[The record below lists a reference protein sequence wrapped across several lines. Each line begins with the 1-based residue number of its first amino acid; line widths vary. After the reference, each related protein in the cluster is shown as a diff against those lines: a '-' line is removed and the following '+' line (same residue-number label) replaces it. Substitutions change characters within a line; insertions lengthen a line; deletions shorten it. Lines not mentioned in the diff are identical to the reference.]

1 MITKP
6 ITAILAAALL
16 VSASGTVSSI
26 YFMSSEEV
34 DLTDGSAF
42 ILQGIDANQSTT
54 TAPEGTSIFFDVDNT
69 ALHTLGDLLELS
81 TAQVGNA
88 TTTTTTNATS
98 ISERNL
104 LVALED
110 GGLVNGTMSLECE
123 GEIIAQ
129 GRINGTIGTF
139 GASPGTYNGCTI
151 SISDDEITDTGE
163 IDELIVV
170 SDSEE
175 DYQNS
180 LVTSETA
187 NEEGTFESSVTVP
200 NVEGGEYAILAV
212 ADDARTA
219 VSALSVTVAETVTEP
234 AANAT
239 EDIVNETITQVPGE
253 EELAEEESTELLTVG
268 IIPNGTEGVAPA
280 TFEFE
285 ANITGGTEPYTYLWD
300 FGDGSEESD
309 EQTVLHTFEEA
320 GIYNVVLTIT
330 DENGEEASDNLEI
343 TVNEP
348 SPTIAEPLTVGI
360 ISNSTEGV
368 APATFE
374 FQANLTGGTEPYTYL
389 WDFGDGS
396 EESDE
401 QTVLHTF
408 EEAGIYNVTLT
419 ATDTDDQ
426 DASASIEIS
435 VEEAPPALPPTIA
448 EPLTVGIISNSTE
461 GVAPATFEFEANIT
475 GGTEPYAISWNF
487 GDGSEESDEQTVL
500 HTFEEAGIYNVVLTI
515 TDENGE
521 EASDNLEITVNEP
534 SPTIAEPLTAEIISN
549 STEGVAPATF
559 EFQANLTGGT
569 EPYTYLWDFGDGSE
583 ESDEQTVLHTFEE
596 AGIYNVTL
604 TATDTDDQDASA
616 SIEISVE
623 EAPPALPPTIAEPLT
638 VGIISNSTE
647 GVAPAT
653 FEFEANITGGTEP
666 YAISWNFGDGSEES
680 DEQTVLHTFEE
691 AGIYNVVLTITD
703 ENGEEASDNLEITV
717 NEPSPTIAEPLT
729 VGIISNSTEGV
740 APATFEEAGIYNV
753 TLTATDTDDQD
764 ASASIE
770 ISVEEAPAEVVEEEG
785 EATTTTVQNQ
795 TQNNQTGT
803 AGEEEPTVQ
812 LDETS
817 AEPGS
822 PIAISGEGFQPDI
835 PIQIFI
841 NNVQITNVLTN
852 VEGSFNTVVIVPTT
866 VAAGSAQVVVR
877 TEQTTI
883 VQNVNIIQL
892 DGGTEVPSTLRLTAV
907 SATDNGE
914 ALPNAPVS
922 IFDASSGEVV
932 ERGRTPMDIELPEGT
947 YSIFYSDFGRFEF
960 ESAEPG
966 RWIDTPDGGSGLITI
981 REGRNTTV
989 TALYSEQP
997 APPPPPRVTDNSLT
1011 LRTQD
1016 TQGNPIQGMFV
1027 TIYNAEAAEKIEQ
1040 GFTELRVDDL
1050 PPGTYPVFFSNFED
1064 LEFLS
1069 ASPGTWIQTPFG
1081 GVGLVTI
1088 PDDGEDHN
1096 IVVTAEYN
1104 RTTVVEE
1111 EQFNIQAPLDL
1122 EGNIF
1127 TITSNQ
1133 TRPEGPFVMSGTFA
1147 LRVSDEEPVSATLSA
1162 FFMSAREDSNEN
1174 VDLESQRSRD
1184 HDTFQIVDL
1193 KPSVARPIGLNSYVV
1208 SGTADLLLNGDMYSN
1223 DERIVVIVRGG
1234 EELTPTNVEID
1245 FRGDQRYSA
1254 ANRLD
1259 TLYGV
1264 VSSGFQ

>member
-16 VSASGTVSSI
+16 VSASGTVSSFYFVSSQGQTTTTTEPAELTLSESEASPGSIVEVEGSDFGANSQVSI

-88 TTTTTTNATS
+88 TTTTTTNATTTTTNATTTATNATS

-139 GASPGTYNGCTI
+139 GANPGTYNECTI
-151 SISDDEITDTGE
+151 SISDGDITDTGE

-175 DYQNS
+175 DYVNS

-187 NEEGTFESSVTVP
+187 NEEGTFVSSVTVP

-253 EELAEEESTELLTVG
+253 EELAEEVSTELLT
-268 IIPNGTEGVAPA
+268 
-280 TFEFE
+280 
-285 ANITGGTEPYTYLWD
+285 
-300 FGDGSEESD
+300 
-309 EQTVLHTFEEA
+309 
-320 GIYNVVLTIT
+320 
-330 DENGEEASDNLEI
+330 
-343 TVNEP
+343 
-348 SPTIAEPLTVGI
+348 AEI
-360 ISNSTEGV
+360 ISNGTQGV

-374 FQANLTGGTEPYTYL
+374 FQANLTGGTEPYTYV
-389 WDFGDGS
+389 WDFDDDS
-396 EESDE
+396 EESNE
-401 QTVLHTF
+401 QTVSHTF
-408 EEAGIYNVTLT
+408 EEAGTYNITLGV
-419 ATDTDDQ
+419 TDTDNQ
-426 DASASIEIS
+426 TASDSIEIT
-435 VEEAPPALPPTIA
+435 VEEAAPPPPT
-448 EPLTVGIISNSTE
+448 
-461 GVAPATFEFEANIT
+461 
-475 GGTEPYAISWNF
+475 
-487 GDGSEESDEQTVL
+487 
-500 HTFEEAGIYNVVLTI
+500 TI
-515 TDENGE
+515 T
-521 EASDNLEITVNEP
+521 
-534 SPTIAEPLTAEIISN
+534 EPLTAEIISN
-549 STEGVAPATF
+549 GTQGVAPATF

-569 EPYTYLWDFGDGSE
+569 EPYTYVWDFDDDSE
-583 ESDEQTVLHTFEE
+583 ESDEQNVVHTFEE
-596 AGIYNVTL
+596 AGTYNITL
-604 TATDTDDQDASA
+604 TVTDSEDQTASD
-616 SIEISVE
+616 SIEI
-623 EAPPALPPTIAEPLT
+623 T
-638 VGIISNSTE
+638 VDE
-647 GVAPAT
+647 GA
-653 FEFEANITGGTEP
+653 
-666 YAISWNFGDGSEES
+666 
-680 DEQTVLHTFEE
+680 
-691 AGIYNVVLTITD
+691 
-703 ENGEEASDNLEITV
+703 
-717 NEPSPTIAEPLT
+717 
-729 VGIISNSTEGV
+729 
-740 APATFEEAGIYNV
+740 
-753 TLTATDTDDQD
+753 
-764 ASASIE
+764 
-770 ISVEEAPAEVVEEEG
+770 
-785 EATTTTVQNQ
+785 TTTVQNQ
-795 TQNNQTGT
+795 TQNNQTET
-803 AGEEEPTVQ
+803 GEEEPTVQ

-822 PIAISGEGFQPDI
+822 PLAISGEGFQPNI

-841 NNVQITNVLTN
+841 NNIQITNVITN

-866 VAAGSAQVVVR
+866 VTTGSAQVVVR
-877 TEQTTI
+877 TEQTNI
-883 VQNVNIIQL
+883 IQNVNIIQL
-892 DGGTEVPSTLRLTAV
+892 DATTEGPSTLRLTAV

-914 ALPNAPVS
+914 ALRDAPVT
-922 IFDASSGEVV
+922 IIDTSSGEVI
-932 ERGRTPMDIELPEGT
+932 ETGRTPIDIELPEGT
-947 YSIFYSDFGRFEF
+947 YSIFYSDFERFEF

-966 RWIDTPDGGSGLITI
+966 RWVDTLDGGSGLITI

-997 APPPPPRVTDNSLT
+997 APPPPPPRVTDNSLT
-1011 LRTQD
+1011 LRAQD
-1016 TQGNPIQGMFV
+1016 TQGNLIQDMFV
-1027 TIYNAEAAEKIEQ
+1027 TIYNAEARERIEQ
-1040 GFTELRVDDL
+1040 GFTEFRVDDL
-1050 PPGTYPVFFSNFED
+1050 PPGTYPIFFSNFED
-1064 LEFLS
+1064 LVFLS
-1069 ASPGTWIQTPFG
+1069 ASPDTWIQTPFG

-1088 PDDGEDHN
+1088 PDDSEDHN

-1104 RTTVVEE
+1104 RTTIVQ

-1122 EGNIF
+1122 EGDIF
-1127 TITSNQ
+1127 SITSNQ
-1133 TRPEGPFVMSGTFA
+1133 TRPEGPFVMSGSFA

-1162 FFMSAREDSNEN
+1162 YFMSAREDSNEN

-1193 KPSVARPIGLNSYVV
+1193 KPRVARPIGLNSYVV

-1245 FRGDQRYSA
+1245 FRGDQRYSGSQQA
-1254 ANRLD
+1254 
-1259 TLYGV
+1259 
-1264 VSSGFQ
+1264 

>member
-16 VSASGTVSSI
+16 VSASGTVSSFYFVSSQGQTTTTTEPAELTLSESEALPGSIVEVEGSDFGANSQVSI

-88 TTTTTTNATS
+88 TTTTTTNATTTTTATNATS

-139 GASPGTYNGCTI
+139 GTNPGTYNECTI
-151 SISDDEITDTGE
+151 SISDGDITDTGE

-175 DYQNS
+175 DYVNS

-187 NEEGTFESSVTVP
+187 NEEGTFVSSVTVP

-253 EELAEEESTELLTVG
+253 EELAEEVSTELLTAE
-268 IIPNGTEGVAPA
+268 IISNGTQGVVPA
-280 TFEFE
+280 TFEFQ
-285 ANITGGTEPYTYLWD
+285 ANLTGGTEPYTYVWD
-300 FGDGSEESD
+300 FGDDSEESN
-309 EQTVLHTFEEA
+309 EQTVSHTFEEA
-320 GIYNVVLTIT
+320 GTYNIT
-330 DENGEEASDNLEI
+330 LGVTDTDNQTASDSIEI
-343 TVNEP
+343 TVDEAAP
-348 SPTIAEPLTVGI
+348 PPPTTITEPLTAEI
-360 ISNSTEGV
+360 ISNGTQGV

-374 FQANLTGGTEPYTYL
+374 FQANLTGGTEPYTVN
-389 WDFGDGS
+389 WDFDDDS

-401 QTVLHTF
+401 QNVVHTF
-408 EEAGIYNVTLT
+408 EEAGTYNITLT
-419 ATDTDDQ
+419 VTDSEDQ
-426 DASASIEIS
+426 TASDSIEIT
-435 VEEAPPALPPTIA
+435 VDEAA
-448 EPLTVGIISNSTE
+448 
-461 GVAPATFEFEANIT
+461 
-475 GGTEPYAISWNF
+475 
-487 GDGSEESDEQTVL
+487 
-500 HTFEEAGIYNVVLTI
+500 
-515 TDENGE
+515 
-521 EASDNLEITVNEP
+521 
-534 SPTIAEPLTAEIISN
+534 
-549 STEGVAPATF
+549 
-559 EFQANLTGGT
+559 
-569 EPYTYLWDFGDGSE
+569 
-583 ESDEQTVLHTFEE
+583 
-596 AGIYNVTL
+596 
-604 TATDTDDQDASA
+604 
-616 SIEISVE
+616 
-623 EAPPALPPTIAEPLT
+623 
-638 VGIISNSTE
+638 
-647 GVAPAT
+647 
-653 FEFEANITGGTEP
+653 
-666 YAISWNFGDGSEES
+666 
-680 DEQTVLHTFEE
+680 
-691 AGIYNVVLTITD
+691 
-703 ENGEEASDNLEITV
+703 
-717 NEPSPTIAEPLT
+717 
-729 VGIISNSTEGV
+729 
-740 APATFEEAGIYNV
+740 
-753 TLTATDTDDQD
+753 
-764 ASASIE
+764 
-770 ISVEEAPAEVVEEEG
+770 
-785 EATTTTVQNQ
+785 TTTVQNQ
-795 TQNNQTGT
+795 TQNNQTET
-803 AGEEEPTVQ
+803 GEEEPTVQ

-822 PIAISGEGFQPDI
+822 PLAISGEGFQPNI

-841 NNVQITNVLTN
+841 NNIQITNVITN

-866 VAAGSAQVVVR
+866 VTTGSAQVVVR
-877 TEQTTI
+877 TEQTNI
-883 VQNVNIIQL
+883 IQNVNIIQL
-892 DGGTEVPSTLRLTAV
+892 DATTEGPSTLRLTAV

-914 ALPNAPVS
+914 ALRDAPVT
-922 IFDASSGEVV
+922 IIDTSSGEVI
-932 ERGRTPMDIELPEGT
+932 ETGRTPIDIELPEGT
-947 YSIFYSDFGRFEF
+947 YSIFYSDFERFEF

-966 RWIDTPDGGSGLITI
+966 RWVDTLDGGSGLITI

-997 APPPPPRVTDNSLT
+997 APPPPPPRVTDNSLT
-1011 LRTQD
+1011 LRAQD
-1016 TQGNPIQGMFV
+1016 TQGNLIQDMFV
-1027 TIYNAEAAEKIEQ
+1027 TIYNAEARERIEQ
-1040 GFTELRVDDL
+1040 GFTEFRVDDL
-1050 PPGTYPVFFSNFED
+1050 PPGTYPIFFSNFED
-1064 LEFLS
+1064 LVFLS

-1088 PDDGEDHN
+1088 PDDSEDHN

-1104 RTTVVEE
+1104 RTTIVQ

-1122 EGNIF
+1122 EGDIF
-1127 TITSNQ
+1127 SITSNQ
-1133 TRPEGPFVMSGTFA
+1133 TRPEGPFVMSGSFA

-1162 FFMSAREDSNEN
+1162 YFMSAREDSNEN

-1193 KPSVARPIGLNSYVV
+1193 KPRVARPIGLNSYVV

>member
-1 MITKP
+1 VITKP

-16 VSASGTVSSI
+16 VSASGTVSSFYFVSSQGQTTTTTTTEPAELTLSESEALPGSIVEVEGSDFGANSQVSI

-88 TTTTTTNATS
+88 TTTTTTNATTTTTATNATS

-123 GEIIAQ
+123 GQIIAQ

-139 GASPGTYNGCTI
+139 GTNPGTYNECTI
-151 SISDDEITDTGE
+151 SISDGDITDTGE

-175 DYQNS
+175 DYVNS

-187 NEEGTFESSVTVP
+187 NEEGTFVSSVTVP

-239 EDIVNETITQVPGE
+239 EGIVNETITQVPGE
-253 EELAEEESTELLTVG
+253 EELAEEVSTELLT
-268 IIPNGTEGVAPA
+268 
-280 TFEFE
+280 
-285 ANITGGTEPYTYLWD
+285 
-300 FGDGSEESD
+300 
-309 EQTVLHTFEEA
+309 
-320 GIYNVVLTIT
+320 
-330 DENGEEASDNLEI
+330 
-343 TVNEP
+343 
-348 SPTIAEPLTVGI
+348 AEI
-360 ISNSTEGV
+360 ISNGTQGV
-368 APATFE
+368 VPATFE
-374 FQANLTGGTEPYTYL
+374 FQANLTGGTEPYTY
-389 WDFGDGS
+389 
-396 EESDE
+396 
-401 QTVLHTF
+401 V
-408 EEAGIYNVTLT
+408 
-419 ATDTDDQ
+419 
-426 DASASIEIS
+426 
-435 VEEAPPALPPTIA
+435 
-448 EPLTVGIISNSTE
+448 
-461 GVAPATFEFEANIT
+461 
-475 GGTEPYAISWNF
+475 WNF
-487 GDGSEESDEQTVL
+487 GDGSEESNEQTVS
-500 HTFEEAGIYNVVLTI
+500 HTFEEAGTYNITLTV
-515 TDENGE
+515 TDSEDQT
-521 EASDNLEITVNEP
+521 ASDSIEITV
-534 SPTIAEPLTAEIISN
+534 
-549 STEGVAPATF
+549 
-559 EFQANLTGGT
+559 
-569 EPYTYLWDFGDGSE
+569 
-583 ESDEQTVLHTFEE
+583 DE
-596 AGIYNVTL
+596 A
-604 TATDTDDQDASA
+604 A
-616 SIEISVE
+616 
-623 EAPPALPPTIAEPLT
+623 
-638 VGIISNSTE
+638 
-647 GVAPAT
+647 
-653 FEFEANITGGTEP
+653 
-666 YAISWNFGDGSEES
+666 
-680 DEQTVLHTFEE
+680 
-691 AGIYNVVLTITD
+691 
-703 ENGEEASDNLEITV
+703 
-717 NEPSPTIAEPLT
+717 
-729 VGIISNSTEGV
+729 
-740 APATFEEAGIYNV
+740 
-753 TLTATDTDDQD
+753 
-764 ASASIE
+764 
-770 ISVEEAPAEVVEEEG
+770 
-785 EATTTTVQNQ
+785 TTTVQNQ
-795 TQNNQTGT
+795 TQNNQTET
-803 AGEEEPTVQ
+803 GEEEPTVQ

-822 PIAISGEGFQPDI
+822 PLAISGEGFQPNI

-841 NNVQITNVLTN
+841 NNIQITNVITN

-866 VAAGSAQVVVR
+866 VTSGSAQVVVR
-877 TEQTTI
+877 TEQT
-883 VQNVNIIQL
+883 NIIQNV
-892 DGGTEVPSTLRLTAV
+892 DIIQSDATTEGPSTLRLTAV

-914 ALPNAPVS
+914 ALRDAPVT
-922 IFDASSGEVV
+922 IIDTSSGEVI
-932 ERGRTPMDIELPEGT
+932 ETGRTPIDIELPEGT
-947 YSIFYSDFGRFEF
+947 YSIFYSDFERFEF

-966 RWIDTPDGGSGLITI
+966 RWVDTLDGGSGLITI

-997 APPPPPRVTDNSLT
+997 APPPPPPRVTDNSLT
-1011 LRTQD
+1011 LRAQD
-1016 TQGNPIQGMFV
+1016 TQGNLIQDMFV
-1027 TIYNAEAAEKIEQ
+1027 TIYNAEARERIEQ
-1040 GFTELRVDDL
+1040 GFTEFRVDDL
-1050 PPGTYPVFFSNFED
+1050 PPGTYPIFFSNFED
-1064 LEFLS
+1064 LVFLS

-1088 PDDGEDHN
+1088 PDDSEDHN

-1104 RTTVVEE
+1104 RTTIVQ

-1122 EGNIF
+1122 EGDIF
-1127 TITSNQ
+1127 SITSNQ
-1133 TRPEGPFVMSGTFA
+1133 TRPEGPFVMSGSFA

-1162 FFMSAREDSNEN
+1162 YFMSAREDSNEN

-1193 KPSVARPIGLNSYVV
+1193 KPRVARPIGLNSYVV

>member
-1 MITKP
+1 MMAKP
-6 ITAILAAALL
+6 ITAVLAVALL
-16 VSASGTVSSI
+16 LSASGTVGSFYFVSSQGQTTIEPAELTLSESEASPGSVIEVEGINFGANSQVSI
-26 YFMSSEEV
+26 YFTSFEEA
-34 DLTDGSAF
+34 DLTGGSAF
-42 ILQGIDANQSTT
+42 VLQGIDANQSRTT
-54 TAPEGTSIFFDVDNT
+54 TEPEGTSTFFDTDGG
-69 ALHTLGDLLELS
+69 ALHTLGDLLD
-81 TAQVGNA
+81 T
-88 TTTTTTNATS
+88 TS
-98 ISERNL
+98 ISEHNL
-104 LVALED
+104 LVVLEERAP
-110 GGLVNGTMSLECE
+110 VNGTMSLECE
-123 GEIIAQ
+123 DENIAQ
-129 GRINGTIGTF
+129 GSINGTFGTF
-139 GASPGTYNGCTI
+139 GVSPGTYNECSI
-151 SISDDEITDTGE
+151 SISDGDITDTGE
-163 IDELIVV
+163 IEELVVV

-175 DYQNS
+175 DYENS
-180 LVTSETA
+180 LLISETA
-187 NEEGTFESSVTVP
+187 NEEGTFGSSITVP

-212 ADDARTA
+212 ADDRRTA
-219 VSALSVTVAETVTEP
+219 VSALSVTAAESVTEP
-234 AANAT
+234 AVDTFADNAT
-239 EDIVNETITQVPGE
+239 EGIIMNETITPAPGE
-253 EELAEEESTELLTVG
+253 EEELVEEETTEILTAG
-268 IIPNGTEGVAPA
+268 IISNGTEGIAPA
-280 TFEFE
+280 TFEFQ

-300 FGDGSEESD
+300 FGDDSEESD
-309 EQTVLHTFEEA
+309 EQTILHTFEEA
-320 GIYNVVLTIT
+320 G
-330 DENGEEASDNLEI
+330 
-343 TVNEP
+343 
-348 SPTIAEPLTVGI
+348 
-360 ISNSTEGV
+360 
-368 APATFE
+368 
-374 FQANLTGGTEPYTYL
+374 TY
-389 WDFGDGS
+389 
-396 EESDE
+396 E
-401 QTVLHTF
+401 
-408 EEAGIYNVTLT
+408 VTLV

-435 VEEAPPALPPTIA
+435 IEER
-448 EPLTVGIISNSTE
+448 
-461 GVAPATFEFEANIT
+461 
-475 GGTEPYAISWNF
+475 
-487 GDGSEESDEQTVL
+487 
-500 HTFEEAGIYNVVLTI
+500 
-515 TDENGE
+515 
-521 EASDNLEITVNEP
+521 
-534 SPTIAEPLTAEIISN
+534 
-549 STEGVAPATF
+549 
-559 EFQANLTGGT
+559 
-569 EPYTYLWDFGDGSE
+569 
-583 ESDEQTVLHTFEE
+583 
-596 AGIYNVTL
+596 
-604 TATDTDDQDASA
+604 
-616 SIEISVE
+616 
-623 EAPPALPPTIAEPLT
+623 
-638 VGIISNSTE
+638 
-647 GVAPAT
+647 
-653 FEFEANITGGTEP
+653 
-666 YAISWNFGDGSEES
+666 
-680 DEQTVLHTFEE
+680 
-691 AGIYNVVLTITD
+691 
-703 ENGEEASDNLEITV
+703 
-717 NEPSPTIAEPLT
+717 
-729 VGIISNSTEGV
+729 
-740 APATFEEAGIYNV
+740 
-753 TLTATDTDDQD
+753 
-764 ASASIE
+764 
-770 ISVEEAPAEVVEEEG
+770 PAEVVEEGEAITTVQNQTQNNQTDTAGEEPTVQLDETSAEPAVDTFADNATEG
-785 EATTTTVQNQ
+785 IIMNETITPAPEEEEEDVATTTTVQNQ
-795 TQNNQTGT
+795 TQNNQTDT
-803 AGEEEPTVQ
+803 AGEEPTVQ

-822 PIAISGEGFQPDI
+822 PLAISGEGFQPDT

-877 TEQTTI
+877 TQQTTI

-914 ALPNAPVS
+914 ALRNAPVTV
-922 IFDASSGEVV
+922 FDASSGEVV

-947 YSIFYSDFGRFEF
+947 YSIFYSDFGRFQF

-997 APPPPPRVTDNSLT
+997 APPPPPRVTDNSIT

-1050 PPGTYPVFFSNFED
+1050 PPGTYPVFFANFED

-1096 IVVTAEYN
+1096 IIVTAEYN

-1193 KPSVARPIGLNSYVV
+1193 KPRVARPIGLNSYVV

-1234 EELTPTNVEID
+1234 EELTPTNIEID
-1245 FRGDQRYSA
+1245 FRGDERYSA

>member
-16 VSASGTVSSI
+16 VSTSGTVSSFYFVSSQGQTTTTTEPAELTLSESEASPGSIVEVEGSDFGANSQVSI

-42 ILQGIDANQSTT
+42 ILQGIDANQTTT

-88 TTTTTTNATS
+88 TTTTTTNATTTATNATS

-139 GASPGTYNGCTI
+139 GANPGTYNECTI
-151 SISDDEITDTGE
+151 SISDGDITDTGE
-163 IDELIVV
+163 IDELMVV

-175 DYQNS
+175 DYVNS

-187 NEEGTFESSVTVP
+187 NEEGTFVSSVTVP

-253 EELAEEESTELLTVG
+253 EELAEEISTELLT
-268 IIPNGTEGVAPA
+268 
-280 TFEFE
+280 
-285 ANITGGTEPYTYLWD
+285 
-300 FGDGSEESD
+300 
-309 EQTVLHTFEEA
+309 
-320 GIYNVVLTIT
+320 
-330 DENGEEASDNLEI
+330 
-343 TVNEP
+343 
-348 SPTIAEPLTVGI
+348 AEI
-360 ISNSTEGV
+360 ISNGTQGV

-374 FQANLTGGTEPYTYL
+374 FQANLTGGTEPYTYV
-389 WDFGDGS
+389 WDFDDDS

-401 QTVLHTF
+401 QTVSHTF
-408 EEAGIYNVTLT
+408 EEAGTYNITLSV
-419 ATDTDDQ
+419 TDTDNQ
-426 DASASIEIS
+426 TASDSIEIT
-435 VEEAPPALPPTIA
+435 VEEAAPSPPT
-448 EPLTVGIISNSTE
+448 
-461 GVAPATFEFEANIT
+461 
-475 GGTEPYAISWNF
+475 
-487 GDGSEESDEQTVL
+487 
-500 HTFEEAGIYNVVLTI
+500 TI
-515 TDENGE
+515 T
-521 EASDNLEITVNEP
+521 
-534 SPTIAEPLTAEIISN
+534 EPLTAEIISN
-549 STEGVAPATF
+549 GTQGVAPATF

-569 EPYTYLWDFGDGSE
+569 EPYTISWDFDDDSE
-583 ESDEQTVLHTFEE
+583 ESDEQTVSHTFEE
-596 AGIYNVTL
+596 AGTYNITL
-604 TATDTDDQDASA
+604 TVTDSEDQTASD
-616 SIEISVE
+616 SIEITVE
-623 EAPPALPPTIAEPLT
+623 EAA
-638 VGIISNSTE
+638 
-647 GVAPAT
+647 
-653 FEFEANITGGTEP
+653 
-666 YAISWNFGDGSEES
+666 
-680 DEQTVLHTFEE
+680 
-691 AGIYNVVLTITD
+691 
-703 ENGEEASDNLEITV
+703 
-717 NEPSPTIAEPLT
+717 
-729 VGIISNSTEGV
+729 
-740 APATFEEAGIYNV
+740 
-753 TLTATDTDDQD
+753 
-764 ASASIE
+764 
-770 ISVEEAPAEVVEEEG
+770 
-785 EATTTTVQNQ
+785 TTTVQNQ
-795 TQNNQTGT
+795 TQNNQTET
-803 AGEEEPTVQ
+803 GEEEPTVQ

-822 PIAISGEGFQPDI
+822 PLAISGEGFQPNI

-841 NNVQITNVLTN
+841 NNIQITNVITN

-866 VAAGSAQVVVR
+866 VTTGSAQVVVR
-877 TEQTTI
+877 TEQTNI
-883 VQNVNIIQL
+883 IQNVNIIQL
-892 DGGTEVPSTLRLTAV
+892 DATTEGPSTLRLTAV

-914 ALPNAPVS
+914 ALRDAPVT
-922 IFDASSGEVV
+922 IIDTSSGEVI
-932 ERGRTPMDIELPEGT
+932 ETGRTPIDIELPEGT
-947 YSIFYSDFGRFEF
+947 YSIFYSDFERFEF

-966 RWIDTPDGGSGLITI
+966 RWVDTLDGGSGLITI

-997 APPPPPRVTDNSLT
+997 APPPPPPRVTDNSLT
-1011 LRTQD
+1011 LRAQD
-1016 TQGNPIQGMFV
+1016 TQGNLIQDMFV
-1027 TIYNAEAAEKIEQ
+1027 TIYNAEARERIEQ
-1040 GFTELRVDDL
+1040 GFTEFRVDDL
-1050 PPGTYPVFFSNFED
+1050 PPGTYPIFFSNFED
-1064 LEFLS
+1064 LVFLS

-1088 PDDGEDHN
+1088 PDDSEDHN

-1104 RTTVVEE
+1104 RTTIVQER
-1111 EQFNIQAPLDL
+1111 FNIQAPLDL
-1122 EGNIF
+1122 EGDIF
-1127 TITSNQ
+1127 SITSNQ
-1133 TRPEGPFVMSGTFA
+1133 TRPEGPFVMSGSFA

-1162 FFMSAREDSNEN
+1162 YFMSAREDSNEN

-1193 KPSVARPIGLNSYVV
+1193 KPRVARPIGLNSYVV

>member
-1 MITKP
+1 MMAKP
-6 ITAILAAALL
+6 ITAILAVALL
-16 VSASGTVSSI
+16 LGASGTVGSFYFVSSQGQTTTEPAELTLSEGEASPGSVIEVEGINFVANSQVSI
-26 YFMSSEEV
+26 YFMSSEEA

-42 ILQGIDANQSTT
+42 VLQGINANQSTT
-54 TAPEGTSIFFDVDNT
+54 TPTTEPEGTSSFFDADDAD
-69 ALHTLGDLLELS
+69 ALHTLGDLLD
-81 TAQVGNA
+81 T
-88 TTTTTTNATS
+88 TS
-98 ISERNL
+98 ISEHNL
-104 LVALED
+104 LVVLEERAP
-110 GGLVNGTMSLECE
+110 VNGTMSLECE
-123 GEIIAQ
+123 DENIAQ
-129 GRINGTIGTF
+129 GLINGTIGTF
-139 GASPGTYNGCTI
+139 GANPGTYNECSI
-151 SISDDEITDTGE
+151 SISEDDDITDTGE
-163 IDELIVV
+163 IEELVVV
-170 SDSEE
+170 SDPEQ
-175 DYQNS
+175 DYENS
-180 LVTSETA
+180 LMTSVAA

-212 ADDARTA
+212 ADDRRTA
-219 VSALSVTVAETVTEP
+219 VSALSVLVAESATETAVDTSSSA

-239 EDIVNETITQVPGE
+239 EGIIMNETIIP
-253 EELAEEESTELLTVG
+253 APEEESIDLLTAG
-268 IIPNGTEGVAPA
+268 IISNSTEGFAPA

-285 ANITGGTEPYTYLWD
+285 ANITGGDEPYTYL
-300 FGDGSEESD
+300 
-309 EQTVLHTFEEA
+309 
-320 GIYNVVLTIT
+320 
-330 DENGEEASDNLEI
+330 
-343 TVNEP
+343 
-348 SPTIAEPLTVGI
+348 
-360 ISNSTEGV
+360 
-368 APATFE
+368 
-374 FQANLTGGTEPYTYL
+374 
-389 WDFGDGS
+389 
-396 EESDE
+396 
-401 QTVLHTF
+401 
-408 EEAGIYNVTLT
+408 
-419 ATDTDDQ
+419 
-426 DASASIEIS
+426 
-435 VEEAPPALPPTIA
+435 
-448 EPLTVGIISNSTE
+448 
-461 GVAPATFEFEANIT
+461 
-475 GGTEPYAISWNF
+475 WNF
-487 GDGSEESDEQTVL
+487 GDGSEESDEQTV
-500 HTFEEAGIYNVVLTI
+500 E
-515 TDENGE
+515 
-521 EASDNLEITVNEP
+521 
-534 SPTIAEPLTAEIISN
+534 
-549 STEGVAPATF
+549 
-559 EFQANLTGGT
+559 
-569 EPYTYLWDFGDGSE
+569 
-583 ESDEQTVLHTFEE
+583 HTFEE

-604 TATDTDDQDASA
+604 AVTDNDNQDASD
-616 SIEISVE
+616 SIEITVE
-623 EAPPALPPTIAEPLT
+623 E
-638 VGIISNSTE
+638 
-647 GVAPAT
+647 
-653 FEFEANITGGTEP
+653 
-666 YAISWNFGDGSEES
+666 
-680 DEQTVLHTFEE
+680 
-691 AGIYNVVLTITD
+691 
-703 ENGEEASDNLEITV
+703 
-717 NEPSPTIAEPLT
+717 
-729 VGIISNSTEGV
+729 
-740 APATFEEAGIYNV
+740 
-753 TLTATDTDDQD
+753 
-764 ASASIE
+764 
-770 ISVEEAPAEVVEEEG
+770 PAEEGG
-785 EATTTTVQNQ
+785 EATTTTTVQNQ
-795 TQNNQTGT
+795 TQNNQTDT
-803 AGEEEPTVQ
+803 AGGEEPTVQ

-822 PIAISGEGFQPDI
+822 PLAISGEGFQPDT

-841 NNVQITNVLTN
+841 NNVQITNVIAN
-852 VEGSFNTVVIVPTT
+852 VEGSFNTVVIVPTS

-892 DGGTEVPSTLRLTAV
+892 DGGIEGPSTLRLTAV

-914 ALPNAPVS
+914 ALPNAPVTV
-922 IFDASSGEVV
+922 FDASSGEVI
-932 ERGRTPMDIELPEGT
+932 ERGRTPMDIELQEGT

-997 APPPPPRVTDNSLT
+997 APPPPPSITDNSLT
-1011 LRTQD
+1011 LRAHD

-1050 PPGTYPVFFSNFED
+1050 PPGTYPVFFSNFEE

-1096 IVVTAEYN
+1096 IVVSAEYN

-1174 VDLESQRSRD
+1174 VELESQKSRD

-1193 KPSVARPIGLNSYVV
+1193 KPRVARPIGLNSYVV

>member
-1 MITKP
+1 MMAKP
-6 ITAILAAALL
+6 ITAILAVALL
-16 VSASGTVSSI
+16 LGASGTVGSFYFVSSQGQTTTEPAELTLSEDEASPGSVIEVEGINFVANSQVSI
-26 YFMSSEEV
+26 YFMSSEEA

-42 ILQGIDANQSTT
+42 VLQEINANQSTT
-54 TAPEGTSIFFDVDNT
+54 TPTTEPEGTSAFFDADDDGD
-69 ALHTLGDLLELS
+69 ALHTLGDLLD
-81 TAQVGNA
+81 T
-88 TTTTTTNATS
+88 TS
-98 ISERNL
+98 ISEHNL
-104 LVALED
+104 LVVLEERAP
-110 GGLVNGTMSLECE
+110 VNGTMSLECE
-123 GEIIAQ
+123 DENIAQ

-139 GASPGTYNGCTI
+139 GANPGTYNECSI
-151 SISDDEITDTGE
+151 SISEDDDITDAGE
-163 IDELIVV
+163 IEELVVV
-170 SDSEE
+170 SDAQE
-175 DYQNS
+175 DYENS
-180 LVTSETA
+180 LLTSETA
-187 NEEGTFESSVTVP
+187 NEEGSFESSVTVP

-212 ADDARTA
+212 ADDRRTA
-219 VSALSVTVAETVTEP
+219 VSALSVLVAESATETAVDTSSSSSA

-239 EDIVNETITQVPGE
+239 EGIIMNETIIP
-253 EELAEEESTELLTVG
+253 APEEESTDLLTAG
-268 IIPNGTEGVAPA
+268 IISNSTEGFAPA

-285 ANITGGTEPYTYLWD
+285 ANITGGDEPYTYL
-300 FGDGSEESD
+300 
-309 EQTVLHTFEEA
+309 
-320 GIYNVVLTIT
+320 
-330 DENGEEASDNLEI
+330 
-343 TVNEP
+343 
-348 SPTIAEPLTVGI
+348 
-360 ISNSTEGV
+360 
-368 APATFE
+368 
-374 FQANLTGGTEPYTYL
+374 
-389 WDFGDGS
+389 
-396 EESDE
+396 
-401 QTVLHTF
+401 
-408 EEAGIYNVTLT
+408 
-419 ATDTDDQ
+419 
-426 DASASIEIS
+426 
-435 VEEAPPALPPTIA
+435 
-448 EPLTVGIISNSTE
+448 
-461 GVAPATFEFEANIT
+461 
-475 GGTEPYAISWNF
+475 WNF
-487 GDGSEESDEQTVL
+487 GDGSEESDEQTV
-500 HTFEEAGIYNVVLTI
+500 E
-515 TDENGE
+515 
-521 EASDNLEITVNEP
+521 
-534 SPTIAEPLTAEIISN
+534 
-549 STEGVAPATF
+549 
-559 EFQANLTGGT
+559 
-569 EPYTYLWDFGDGSE
+569 
-583 ESDEQTVLHTFEE
+583 HTFEE

-604 TATDTDDQDASA
+604 AVTDTDNQDASN
-616 SIEISVE
+616 SIEITVE
-623 EAPPALPPTIAEPLT
+623 E
-638 VGIISNSTE
+638 
-647 GVAPAT
+647 
-653 FEFEANITGGTEP
+653 
-666 YAISWNFGDGSEES
+666 
-680 DEQTVLHTFEE
+680 
-691 AGIYNVVLTITD
+691 
-703 ENGEEASDNLEITV
+703 
-717 NEPSPTIAEPLT
+717 
-729 VGIISNSTEGV
+729 
-740 APATFEEAGIYNV
+740 
-753 TLTATDTDDQD
+753 
-764 ASASIE
+764 
-770 ISVEEAPAEVVEEEG
+770 PAEEGG
-785 EATTTTVQNQ
+785 EAATTTTTVQNQ
-795 TQNNQTGT
+795 TQNNQTDT
-803 AGEEEPTVQ
+803 AGGEEPTVQ

-822 PIAISGEGFQPDI
+822 PLAISGEGFQPDT
-835 PIQIFI
+835 PVQIFI
-841 NNVQITNVLTN
+841 NNVQITNVIAN
-852 VEGSFNTVVIVPTT
+852 VEGSFNTVVIVPTS

-892 DGGTEVPSTLRLTAV
+892 DGGIEVPSTLRLTAV

-914 ALPNAPVS
+914 ALPNAPVTV
-922 IFDASSGEVV
+922 FDASSGEVI
-932 ERGRTPMDIELPEGT
+932 EHGRTPMDIELQEGT

-997 APPPPPRVTDNSLT
+997 APPPPPRITDNSLT
-1011 LRTQD
+1011 LRAHD

-1050 PPGTYPVFFSNFED
+1050 PPGTYPVFFSNFEE

-1096 IVVTAEYN
+1096 IVVSAEYN

-1147 LRVSDEEPVSATLSA
+1147 LRVSDEEPVSATFSA

-1174 VDLESQRSRD
+1174 VELESQKSRD

-1193 KPSVARPIGLNSYVV
+1193 KPRVARPIGLNSYVV

>member
-16 VSASGTVSSI
+16 VSTSGTVSSFYFVSSQGQTTTTTEPAELTLSESEASPGSIVEVEGSDFGANSQVSI

-42 ILQGIDANQSTT
+42 ILQGIDANQTTT

-88 TTTTTTNATS
+88 TTTTTTNATTTATNATS

-139 GASPGTYNGCTI
+139 GANPGTYNECTI
-151 SISDDEITDTGE
+151 SISDGDITDTGE
-163 IDELIVV
+163 IDELMVV

-175 DYQNS
+175 DYVNS

-187 NEEGTFESSVTVP
+187 NEEGTFVSSVTVP

-253 EELAEEESTELLTVG
+253 EELAEEISTELLT
-268 IIPNGTEGVAPA
+268 
-280 TFEFE
+280 
-285 ANITGGTEPYTYLWD
+285 
-300 FGDGSEESD
+300 
-309 EQTVLHTFEEA
+309 
-320 GIYNVVLTIT
+320 
-330 DENGEEASDNLEI
+330 
-343 TVNEP
+343 
-348 SPTIAEPLTVGI
+348 AEI
-360 ISNSTEGV
+360 ISNGTQGV

-374 FQANLTGGTEPYTYL
+374 FQANLTGGTEPYTYV
-389 WDFGDGS
+389 WDFDDDS

-401 QTVLHTF
+401 QTVSHTF
-408 EEAGIYNVTLT
+408 EEAGTYNITLSV
-419 ATDTDDQ
+419 TDTDNQ
-426 DASASIEIS
+426 TASDSIEIT
-435 VEEAPPALPPTIA
+435 VEEAAPSPPT
-448 EPLTVGIISNSTE
+448 
-461 GVAPATFEFEANIT
+461 
-475 GGTEPYAISWNF
+475 
-487 GDGSEESDEQTVL
+487 
-500 HTFEEAGIYNVVLTI
+500 TI
-515 TDENGE
+515 T
-521 EASDNLEITVNEP
+521 
-534 SPTIAEPLTAEIISN
+534 EPLTAEIISN
-549 STEGVAPATF
+549 GTQGVAPATF

-569 EPYTYLWDFGDGSE
+569 EPYTISWDFDDDSE
-583 ESDEQTVLHTFEE
+583 ESDEQNVVHTFEE
-596 AGIYNVTL
+596 AGTYNITL
-604 TATDTDDQDASA
+604 TVTDSEDQTASD
-616 SIEISVE
+616 SIEITVE
-623 EAPPALPPTIAEPLT
+623 EAA
-638 VGIISNSTE
+638 
-647 GVAPAT
+647 
-653 FEFEANITGGTEP
+653 
-666 YAISWNFGDGSEES
+666 
-680 DEQTVLHTFEE
+680 
-691 AGIYNVVLTITD
+691 
-703 ENGEEASDNLEITV
+703 
-717 NEPSPTIAEPLT
+717 
-729 VGIISNSTEGV
+729 
-740 APATFEEAGIYNV
+740 
-753 TLTATDTDDQD
+753 
-764 ASASIE
+764 
-770 ISVEEAPAEVVEEEG
+770 
-785 EATTTTVQNQ
+785 TTTVQNQ
-795 TQNNQTGT
+795 TQNNQTET
-803 AGEEEPTVQ
+803 GEEEPTVQ

-822 PIAISGEGFQPDI
+822 PLAISGEGFQPNI

-841 NNVQITNVLTN
+841 NNIQITNVITN

-866 VAAGSAQVVVR
+866 VTTGSAQVVVR
-877 TEQTTI
+877 TEQTNI
-883 VQNVNIIQL
+883 IQNVNIIQL
-892 DGGTEVPSTLRLTAV
+892 DATTEGPSTLRLTAV

-914 ALPNAPVS
+914 ALRDAPVT
-922 IFDASSGEVV
+922 IIDTSSGEVI
-932 ERGRTPMDIELPEGT
+932 ETGRTPIDIELPEGT
-947 YSIFYSDFGRFEF
+947 YSIFYSDFERFEF

-966 RWIDTPDGGSGLITI
+966 RWVDTLDGGSGLITI

-997 APPPPPRVTDNSLT
+997 APPPPPPRVTDNSLT
-1011 LRTQD
+1011 LRAQD
-1016 TQGNPIQGMFV
+1016 TQGNLIQDMFV
-1027 TIYNAEAAEKIEQ
+1027 TIYNAEARERIEQ
-1040 GFTELRVDDL
+1040 GFTEFRVDDL
-1050 PPGTYPVFFSNFED
+1050 PPGTYPIFFSNFED
-1064 LEFLS
+1064 LVFLS

-1088 PDDGEDHN
+1088 PDDSEDHN

-1104 RTTVVEE
+1104 RTTIVQER
-1111 EQFNIQAPLDL
+1111 FNIQAPLDL
-1122 EGNIF
+1122 EGDIF
-1127 TITSNQ
+1127 SITSNQ
-1133 TRPEGPFVMSGTFA
+1133 TRPEGPFVMSGSFA

-1162 FFMSAREDSNEN
+1162 YFMSAREDSNEN

-1193 KPSVARPIGLNSYVV
+1193 KPRVARPIGLNSYVV

>member
-16 VSASGTVSSI
+16 VSTSGTVSSFYFVSSQGQTTTTTEPAELTLSESEASPGSIVEVEGSDFGANSQVSI

-88 TTTTTTNATS
+88 TTTTTTNATTTTTTNATS

-123 GEIIAQ
+123 DEIIAQ

-139 GASPGTYNGCTI
+139 GANPGTYNECTI
-151 SISDDEITDTGE
+151 SISDGDITDTGE
-163 IDELIVV
+163 IDELMVV

-175 DYQNS
+175 DYVNS

-187 NEEGTFESSVTVP
+187 NEEGTFVSSVTVP

-253 EELAEEESTELLTVG
+253 EELAEEVSTELLT
-268 IIPNGTEGVAPA
+268 
-280 TFEFE
+280 
-285 ANITGGTEPYTYLWD
+285 
-300 FGDGSEESD
+300 
-309 EQTVLHTFEEA
+309 
-320 GIYNVVLTIT
+320 
-330 DENGEEASDNLEI
+330 
-343 TVNEP
+343 
-348 SPTIAEPLTVGI
+348 AEI
-360 ISNSTEGV
+360 ISNGTQGV

-374 FQANLTGGTEPYTYL
+374 FQANLTGGTEPYTYV
-389 WDFGDGS
+389 WDFDDDS

-401 QTVLHTF
+401 QNVVHTF
-408 EEAGIYNVTLT
+408 EEAGTYNITLT
-419 ATDTDDQ
+419 VTDSEDQ
-426 DASASIEIS
+426 TASDSIEIT
-435 VEEAPPALPPTIA
+435 VDEAAPSPPT
-448 EPLTVGIISNSTE
+448 
-461 GVAPATFEFEANIT
+461 
-475 GGTEPYAISWNF
+475 
-487 GDGSEESDEQTVL
+487 
-500 HTFEEAGIYNVVLTI
+500 TI
-515 TDENGE
+515 T
-521 EASDNLEITVNEP
+521 
-534 SPTIAEPLTAEIISN
+534 EPLTAEIISN
-549 STEGVAPATF
+549 GTQGVAPATF

-569 EPYTYLWDFGDGSE
+569 EPYTYVWDFDDDSE
-583 ESDEQTVLHTFEE
+583 ESDEQNVVHTFEE
-596 AGIYNVTL
+596 AGTYNITL
-604 TATDTDDQDASA
+604 TVTDSEDQTASD
-616 SIEISVE
+616 SIEITVD
-623 EAPPALPPTIAEPLT
+623 EAA
-638 VGIISNSTE
+638 
-647 GVAPAT
+647 
-653 FEFEANITGGTEP
+653 
-666 YAISWNFGDGSEES
+666 
-680 DEQTVLHTFEE
+680 
-691 AGIYNVVLTITD
+691 
-703 ENGEEASDNLEITV
+703 
-717 NEPSPTIAEPLT
+717 
-729 VGIISNSTEGV
+729 
-740 APATFEEAGIYNV
+740 
-753 TLTATDTDDQD
+753 
-764 ASASIE
+764 
-770 ISVEEAPAEVVEEEG
+770 
-785 EATTTTVQNQ
+785 TTTVQNQ
-795 TQNNQTGT
+795 TQNNQTET
-803 AGEEEPTVQ
+803 GEEEPTVQ

-822 PIAISGEGFQPDI
+822 PLAISGEGFQPDI

-841 NNVQITNVLTN
+841 NNIQITNVITN

-866 VAAGSAQVVVR
+866 VTTGSAQVVVR
-877 TEQTTI
+877 TEQTNI
-883 VQNVNIIQL
+883 IQNVNIIQL
-892 DGGTEVPSTLRLTAV
+892 DATTEGPSTLRLTAV

-914 ALPNAPVS
+914 ALRDAPVT
-922 IFDASSGEVV
+922 IIDTSSGEVI
-932 ERGRTPMDIELPEGT
+932 ETDRTPIDIELPEGT
-947 YSIFYSDFGRFEF
+947 YSIFYSDFERFEF

-966 RWIDTPDGGSGLITI
+966 RWVDTLDGGSGLITI

-997 APPPPPRVTDNSLT
+997 APPPPPPRVTDNSLT
-1011 LRTQD
+1011 LRAQD
-1016 TQGNPIQGMFV
+1016 TQGNLIQDMFV
-1027 TIYNAEAAEKIEQ
+1027 TIYNAEARERIEQ
-1040 GFTELRVDDL
+1040 GFTEFRVDDL
-1050 PPGTYPVFFSNFED
+1050 PPGTYPIFFSNFED
-1064 LEFLS
+1064 LVFLS

-1088 PDDGEDHN
+1088 PDDSEDHN

-1104 RTTVVEE
+1104 RTTIVE

-1122 EGNIF
+1122 EGDIF
-1127 TITSNQ
+1127 SITSNQ
-1133 TRPEGPFVMSGTFA
+1133 TRPEGPFVMSGSFA

-1162 FFMSAREDSNEN
+1162 YFMSAREDSNEN

-1193 KPSVARPIGLNSYVV
+1193 KPRVARPIGLNSYVV

>member
-16 VSASGTVSSI
+16 VSTSGTVSSFYFVSSQGQTTTTTEPAELTLSESEASPGSIVEVEGSDFGANSQVSI

-88 TTTTTTNATS
+88 TTTTTTNATTTTTNATS
-98 ISERNL
+98 ISELNL

-139 GASPGTYNGCTI
+139 GANPGTYNECTI
-151 SISDDEITDTGE
+151 SISDGDITDTGE
-163 IDELIVV
+163 IDELMVV

-175 DYQNS
+175 DYVNS

-187 NEEGTFESSVTVP
+187 NEEGTFVSSVTVP

-253 EELAEEESTELLTVG
+253 EELAEEISTELLT
-268 IIPNGTEGVAPA
+268 
-280 TFEFE
+280 
-285 ANITGGTEPYTYLWD
+285 
-300 FGDGSEESD
+300 
-309 EQTVLHTFEEA
+309 
-320 GIYNVVLTIT
+320 
-330 DENGEEASDNLEI
+330 
-343 TVNEP
+343 
-348 SPTIAEPLTVGI
+348 AEI
-360 ISNSTEGV
+360 ISNGTQGV

-374 FQANLTGGTEPYTYL
+374 FQANLTGGTEPYTYV
-389 WDFGDGS
+389 WDFDDDS

-401 QTVLHTF
+401 QTVSHTF
-408 EEAGIYNVTLT
+408 EEAGTYNITLSV
-419 ATDTDDQ
+419 TDTDNQ
-426 DASASIEIS
+426 TASDSIEIT
-435 VEEAPPALPPTIA
+435 VEEAAPSPPT
-448 EPLTVGIISNSTE
+448 
-461 GVAPATFEFEANIT
+461 
-475 GGTEPYAISWNF
+475 
-487 GDGSEESDEQTVL
+487 
-500 HTFEEAGIYNVVLTI
+500 TI
-515 TDENGE
+515 T
-521 EASDNLEITVNEP
+521 
-534 SPTIAEPLTAEIISN
+534 EPLTAEIISN
-549 STEGVAPATF
+549 GTQGVAPATF

-569 EPYTYLWDFGDGSE
+569 EPYTISWDFDDDSE
-583 ESDEQTVLHTFEE
+583 ESDEQNVVHTFEE
-596 AGIYNVTL
+596 AGTYNITL
-604 TATDTDDQDASA
+604 TVTDSEDQTASD
-616 SIEISVE
+616 SIEITVE
-623 EAPPALPPTIAEPLT
+623 EAA
-638 VGIISNSTE
+638 
-647 GVAPAT
+647 
-653 FEFEANITGGTEP
+653 
-666 YAISWNFGDGSEES
+666 
-680 DEQTVLHTFEE
+680 
-691 AGIYNVVLTITD
+691 
-703 ENGEEASDNLEITV
+703 
-717 NEPSPTIAEPLT
+717 
-729 VGIISNSTEGV
+729 
-740 APATFEEAGIYNV
+740 
-753 TLTATDTDDQD
+753 
-764 ASASIE
+764 
-770 ISVEEAPAEVVEEEG
+770 
-785 EATTTTVQNQ
+785 TTTVQNQ
-795 TQNNQTGT
+795 TQNNQTET
-803 AGEEEPTVQ
+803 GEEEPTVQ

-822 PIAISGEGFQPDI
+822 PLAISGEGFEPNI

-841 NNVQITNVLTN
+841 NNIQITNVITN

-866 VAAGSAQVVVR
+866 VTTGSAQVVVR
-877 TEQTTI
+877 TEQTNI
-883 VQNVNIIQL
+883 IQNVNIIQL
-892 DGGTEVPSTLRLTAV
+892 DATTEGPSTLRLTAV

-914 ALPNAPVS
+914 ALRDAPVT
-922 IFDASSGEVV
+922 IIDTSSGEVI
-932 ERGRTPMDIELPEGT
+932 ETGRTPIDIELPEGT
-947 YSIFYSDFGRFEF
+947 YSIFYSDFERFEF

-966 RWIDTPDGGSGLITI
+966 RWVDTLDGGSGLITI

-997 APPPPPRVTDNSLT
+997 APPPPPPRVTDNSLT
-1011 LRTQD
+1011 LRAQD
-1016 TQGNPIQGMFV
+1016 TQGNLIQDMFV
-1027 TIYNAEAAEKIEQ
+1027 TIYNAEARERIEQ
-1040 GFTELRVDDL
+1040 GFTEFRVDDL
-1050 PPGTYPVFFSNFED
+1050 PPGTYPIFFSNFED
-1064 LEFLS
+1064 LVFLS

-1088 PDDGEDHN
+1088 PDDSEDHN

-1104 RTTVVEE
+1104 RTTIVQER
-1111 EQFNIQAPLDL
+1111 FNIQAPLDL
-1122 EGNIF
+1122 EGDIF
-1127 TITSNQ
+1127 SITSNQ
-1133 TRPEGPFVMSGTFA
+1133 TRPEGPFVMSGSFA

-1162 FFMSAREDSNEN
+1162 YFMSAREDSNEN

-1193 KPSVARPIGLNSYVV
+1193 KPRVARPIGLNSYVV

>member
-1 MITKP
+1 MMAKP
-6 ITAILAAALL
+6 ITAILAVALL
-16 VSASGTVSSI
+16 FSASGTVGSFYLVSSQGQTITDPAELTLSESEASPGSVIEVEGINFGANSQVSI
-26 YFMSSEEV
+26 YFMSAEEA

-42 ILQGIDANQSTT
+42 ILQGIDPNQSTIT
-54 TAPEGTSIFFDVDNT
+54 TTEPEDTSAFFDADSDVP
-69 ALHTLGDLLELS
+69 HTLGDLLD
-81 TAQVGNA
+81 T
-88 TTTTTTNATS
+88 TS
-98 ISERNL
+98 ISEHNL
-104 LVALED
+104 LVVLEE
-110 GGLVNGTMSLECE
+110 GVLVNGTMGLECE
-123 GEIIAQ
+123 DENIAQ
-129 GRINGTIGTF
+129 GSINGTIGTF
-139 GASPGTYNGCTI
+139 GVSPGTYSECSL
-151 SISDDEITDTGE
+151 SISDADITDTGE
-163 IDELIVV
+163 IEELVVV

-175 DYQNS
+175 DYENS
-180 LVTSETA
+180 LVTTETA
-187 NEEGTFESSVTVP
+187 DEEGTLESSVTVP

-212 ADDARTA
+212 GNDRRTA
-219 VSALSVTVAETVTEP
+219 VSALSVTVAESVTGP
-234 AANAT
+234 AADTSAANAT
-239 EDIVNETITQVPGE
+239 EGIIMNETIIPAPEEEDE
-253 EELAEEESTELLTVG
+253 EELVEEESTELLTVG
-268 IIPNGTEGVAPA
+268 II
-280 TFEFE
+280 
-285 ANITGGTEPYTYLWD
+285 
-300 FGDGSEESD
+300 
-309 EQTVLHTFEEA
+309 
-320 GIYNVVLTIT
+320 
-330 DENGEEASDNLEI
+330 
-343 TVNEP
+343 
-348 SPTIAEPLTVGI
+348 
-360 ISNSTEGV
+360 SNSTEGL

-374 FQANLTGGTEPYTYL
+374 FQANLTGGIEPYTYL

-426 DASASIEIS
+426 
-435 VEEAPPALPPTIA
+435 
-448 EPLTVGIISNSTE
+448 
-461 GVAPATFEFEANIT
+461 
-475 GGTEPYAISWNF
+475 
-487 GDGSEESDEQTVL
+487 
-500 HTFEEAGIYNVVLTI
+500 
-515 TDENGE
+515 
-521 EASDNLEITVNEP
+521 EASD
-534 SPTIAEPLTAEIISN
+534 
-549 STEGVAPATF
+549 
-559 EFQANLTGGT
+559 
-569 EPYTYLWDFGDGSE
+569 
-583 ESDEQTVLHTFEE
+583 
-596 AGIYNVTL
+596 
-604 TATDTDDQDASA
+604 
-616 SIEISVE
+616 
-623 EAPPALPPTIAEPLT
+623 
-638 VGIISNSTE
+638 
-647 GVAPAT
+647 
-653 FEFEANITGGTEP
+653 
-666 YAISWNFGDGSEES
+666 
-680 DEQTVLHTFEE
+680 
-691 AGIYNVVLTITD
+691 
-703 ENGEEASDNLEITV
+703 
-717 NEPSPTIAEPLT
+717 
-729 VGIISNSTEGV
+729 
-740 APATFEEAGIYNV
+740 
-753 TLTATDTDDQD
+753 
-764 ASASIE
+764 SIE

-785 EATTTTVQNQ
+785 EAATTTTTTVQNQ

-822 PIAISGEGFQPDI
+822 PLAISGEGFQPYT

-841 NNVQITNVLTN
+841 NNVQITNVITN

-892 DGGTEVPSTLRLTAV
+892 DGRTNVPSTLRLTAV

-914 ALPNAPVS
+914 ALRNAPVTV
-922 IFDASSGEVV
+922 FDASSGEVV
-932 ERGRTPMDIELPEGT
+932 ERGRTPMDIELQEGT

-997 APPPPPRVTDNSLT
+997 APPPPPRVTDNSIT
-1011 LRTQD
+1011 LRAQD

-1027 TIYNAEAAEKIEQ
+1027 TVYNAEAAEKIEQ
-1040 GFTELRVDDL
+1040 GFTELGVDDL
-1050 PPGTYPVFFSNFED
+1050 PPGTYPVFFANFED
-1064 LEFLS
+1064 LEFVS

-1081 GVGLVTI
+1081 GVGLVSI
-1088 PDDGEDHN
+1088 PDDGQDHN

-1111 EQFNIQAPLDL
+1111 DQFNIQAPLDL

-1193 KPSVARPIGLNSYVV
+1193 KPRVARPIGLNSYVV
-1208 SGTADLLLNGDMYSN
+1208 SGTADLLLNGDIYSN

-1234 EELTPTNVEID
+1234 EELTPTNIEID
-1245 FRGDQRYSA
+1245 FRGDERYSA

>member
-16 VSASGTVSSI
+16 VSASGTVSSFYFVSSQGQTTTTEPAELTLSESEASPGSIVEVEGSDFGANSQVSI

-69 ALHTLGDLLELS
+69 ALHTLGELLELS

-88 TTTTTTNATS
+88 TTTTTTNATTTTTNATTTATNATS

-139 GASPGTYNGCTI
+139 GANPGTYNECTI
-151 SISDDEITDTGE
+151 SISDGDITDTGE

-175 DYQNS
+175 DYVNS

-187 NEEGTFESSVTVP
+187 NEEGTFVSSVTVP

-253 EELAEEESTELLTVG
+253 EELAEEVSTELLTAE
-268 IIPNGTEGVAPA
+268 IISNGTQGVAPA

-285 ANITGGTEPYTYLWD
+285 ANITGGTEPYTYVWD
-300 FGDGSEESD
+300 FDDDSEESN
-309 EQTVLHTFEEA
+309 EQTVSHTFEEA
-320 GIYNVVLTIT
+320 GTYNIT
-330 DENGEEASDNLEI
+330 LGVTDTDNQTASDSIEI
-343 TVNEP
+343 TVEEAAP
-348 SPTIAEPLTVGI
+348 SPPTTITEPLTAEI
-360 ISNSTEGV
+360 ISNGTQGV

-374 FQANLTGGTEPYTYL
+374 FQANLTGGTEPYTL
-389 WDFGDGS
+389 VWDFDDDS

-401 QTVLHTF
+401 QNVVHTF
-408 EEAGIYNVTLT
+408 EEAGTYNITLT
-419 ATDTDDQ
+419 VTDSEDQ
-426 DASASIEIS
+426 TASDSIEI
-435 VEEAPPALPPTIA
+435 
-448 EPLTVGIISNSTE
+448 TVDE
-461 GVAPATFEFEANIT
+461 GA
-475 GGTEPYAISWNF
+475 
-487 GDGSEESDEQTVL
+487 
-500 HTFEEAGIYNVVLTI
+500 
-515 TDENGE
+515 
-521 EASDNLEITVNEP
+521 
-534 SPTIAEPLTAEIISN
+534 
-549 STEGVAPATF
+549 
-559 EFQANLTGGT
+559 
-569 EPYTYLWDFGDGSE
+569 
-583 ESDEQTVLHTFEE
+583 
-596 AGIYNVTL
+596 
-604 TATDTDDQDASA
+604 
-616 SIEISVE
+616 
-623 EAPPALPPTIAEPLT
+623 
-638 VGIISNSTE
+638 
-647 GVAPAT
+647 
-653 FEFEANITGGTEP
+653 
-666 YAISWNFGDGSEES
+666 
-680 DEQTVLHTFEE
+680 
-691 AGIYNVVLTITD
+691 
-703 ENGEEASDNLEITV
+703 
-717 NEPSPTIAEPLT
+717 
-729 VGIISNSTEGV
+729 
-740 APATFEEAGIYNV
+740 
-753 TLTATDTDDQD
+753 
-764 ASASIE
+764 
-770 ISVEEAPAEVVEEEG
+770 
-785 EATTTTVQNQ
+785 TTTVQNQ
-795 TQNNQTGT
+795 TQNNQTET
-803 AGEEEPTVQ
+803 GEEEPTVQ

-822 PIAISGEGFQPDI
+822 PLAISGEGFQPNI

-841 NNVQITNVLTN
+841 NNIQITNVITN

-866 VAAGSAQVVVR
+866 VTTGSAQVVVR
-877 TEQTTI
+877 TEQTNI
-883 VQNVNIIQL
+883 IQNVNIIQL
-892 DGGTEVPSTLRLTAV
+892 DATTEGPSTLRLTAV

-914 ALPNAPVS
+914 ALRDAPVT
-922 IFDASSGEVV
+922 IIDTSSGEVI
-932 ERGRTPMDIELPEGT
+932 ETGRTPIDIELPEGT
-947 YSIFYSDFGRFEF
+947 YSIFYSDFERFEF

-966 RWIDTPDGGSGLITI
+966 RWVDTLDGGSGLITI

-997 APPPPPRVTDNSLT
+997 APPPPPPRVTDNSLT
-1011 LRTQD
+1011 LRAQD
-1016 TQGNPIQGMFV
+1016 TQGNLIQDMFV
-1027 TIYNAEAAEKIEQ
+1027 TIYNAEARERIEQ
-1040 GFTELRVDDL
+1040 GFTEFRVDDL
-1050 PPGTYPVFFSNFED
+1050 PPGTYPIFFSNFED
-1064 LEFLS
+1064 LVFLS
-1069 ASPGTWIQTPFG
+1069 ASPDTWIQTPFG

-1088 PDDGEDHN
+1088 PDDSEDHN

-1104 RTTVVEE
+1104 RTTIVQER
-1111 EQFNIQAPLDL
+1111 FNIQAPLDL
-1122 EGNIF
+1122 EGDIF
-1127 TITSNQ
+1127 SITSNQ
-1133 TRPEGPFVMSGTFA
+1133 TRPEGPFVMSGSFA

-1162 FFMSAREDSNEN
+1162 YFMSAREDSNEN

-1193 KPSVARPIGLNSYVV
+1193 KPRVARPIGLNSYVV

>member
-16 VSASGTVSSI
+16 VSTSGTVSSFYFVSSQGQTTTTTEPAELTLSESEASPGSIVEVEGSDFGANSQVSI

-42 ILQGIDANQSTT
+42 ILQGIDANQTTT

-88 TTTTTTNATS
+88 TTTTTTNATTTATNATS

-139 GASPGTYNGCTI
+139 GANPGTYNECTI
-151 SISDDEITDTGE
+151 SISDGDITDTGE
-163 IDELIVV
+163 IDELMVV

-175 DYQNS
+175 DYVNS

-187 NEEGTFESSVTVP
+187 NEEGTFVSSVTVP

-253 EELAEEESTELLTVG
+253 EELAEEISTELLT
-268 IIPNGTEGVAPA
+268 
-280 TFEFE
+280 
-285 ANITGGTEPYTYLWD
+285 
-300 FGDGSEESD
+300 
-309 EQTVLHTFEEA
+309 
-320 GIYNVVLTIT
+320 
-330 DENGEEASDNLEI
+330 
-343 TVNEP
+343 
-348 SPTIAEPLTVGI
+348 AEI
-360 ISNSTEGV
+360 ISNGTQGV

-374 FQANLTGGTEPYTYL
+374 FQANLTGGTEPYTYV
-389 WDFGDGS
+389 WDFDDDS

-401 QTVLHTF
+401 QTVSHTF
-408 EEAGIYNVTLT
+408 EEAGTYNITLT
-419 ATDTDDQ
+419 VTDSEDQ
-426 DASASIEIS
+426 TASDSIEIT
-435 VEEAPPALPPTIA
+435 VEEAA
-448 EPLTVGIISNSTE
+448 
-461 GVAPATFEFEANIT
+461 
-475 GGTEPYAISWNF
+475 
-487 GDGSEESDEQTVL
+487 
-500 HTFEEAGIYNVVLTI
+500 
-515 TDENGE
+515 
-521 EASDNLEITVNEP
+521 
-534 SPTIAEPLTAEIISN
+534 
-549 STEGVAPATF
+549 
-559 EFQANLTGGT
+559 
-569 EPYTYLWDFGDGSE
+569 
-583 ESDEQTVLHTFEE
+583 
-596 AGIYNVTL
+596 
-604 TATDTDDQDASA
+604 
-616 SIEISVE
+616 
-623 EAPPALPPTIAEPLT
+623 
-638 VGIISNSTE
+638 
-647 GVAPAT
+647 
-653 FEFEANITGGTEP
+653 
-666 YAISWNFGDGSEES
+666 
-680 DEQTVLHTFEE
+680 
-691 AGIYNVVLTITD
+691 
-703 ENGEEASDNLEITV
+703 
-717 NEPSPTIAEPLT
+717 
-729 VGIISNSTEGV
+729 
-740 APATFEEAGIYNV
+740 
-753 TLTATDTDDQD
+753 
-764 ASASIE
+764 
-770 ISVEEAPAEVVEEEG
+770 
-785 EATTTTVQNQ
+785 TTTVQNQ
-795 TQNNQTGT
+795 TQNNQTET
-803 AGEEEPTVQ
+803 GEEEPTVQ

-822 PIAISGEGFQPDI
+822 PLAISGEGFEPNI

-841 NNVQITNVLTN
+841 NNIQITNVITN

-866 VAAGSAQVVVR
+866 VTTGSAQVVVR
-877 TEQTTI
+877 TEQTNI
-883 VQNVNIIQL
+883 IQNVNIIQL
-892 DGGTEVPSTLRLTAV
+892 DATTEGPSTLRLTAV

-914 ALPNAPVS
+914 ALRDAPVT
-922 IFDASSGEVV
+922 IIDTSSGEVI
-932 ERGRTPMDIELPEGT
+932 ETGRTPIDIELPEGT
-947 YSIFYSDFGRFEF
+947 YSIFYSDFERFEF

-966 RWIDTPDGGSGLITI
+966 RWVDTLDGGSGLITI

-997 APPPPPRVTDNSLT
+997 APPPPPPRVTDNSLT
-1011 LRTQD
+1011 LRAQD
-1016 TQGNPIQGMFV
+1016 TQGNLIQDMFV
-1027 TIYNAEAAEKIEQ
+1027 TIYNAEARERIEQ
-1040 GFTELRVDDL
+1040 GFTEFRVDDL
-1050 PPGTYPVFFSNFED
+1050 PPGTYPIFFSNFED
-1064 LEFLS
+1064 LVFLS

-1088 PDDGEDHN
+1088 PDDSEDHN
-1096 IVVTAEYN
+1096 VVVTAEYN
-1104 RTTVVEE
+1104 RTTIVQER
-1111 EQFNIQAPLDL
+1111 FNIQAPLDL
-1122 EGNIF
+1122 EGDIF
-1127 TITSNQ
+1127 SITSNQ
-1133 TRPEGPFVMSGTFA
+1133 TRPEGPFVMSGSFA

-1162 FFMSAREDSNEN
+1162 YFMSAREDSNEN

-1193 KPSVARPIGLNSYVV
+1193 KPRVARPIGLNSYVV

>member
-1 MITKP
+1 MIPKP

-16 VSASGTVSSI
+16 VSTSGTVSSFYFVSSQGQTTTTEPAELTLSESEASPGSIVEVEGSDFGANSQVSI

-54 TAPEGTSIFFDVDNT
+54 TAPEGTSIFFDIDNT

-88 TTTTTTNATS
+88 TTTTTTNATTTTTNATATNATS

-104 LVALED
+104 LVTLED

-139 GASPGTYNGCTI
+139 GANPGTYNECTI
-151 SISDDEITDTGE
+151 SISDGDITDTGE

-175 DYQNS
+175 DYVNS

-187 NEEGTFESSVTVP
+187 NEEGTLVSSVTVP

-253 EELAEEESTELLTVG
+253 ELAEEVSTELLT
-268 IIPNGTEGVAPA
+268 
-280 TFEFE
+280 
-285 ANITGGTEPYTYLWD
+285 
-300 FGDGSEESD
+300 
-309 EQTVLHTFEEA
+309 
-320 GIYNVVLTIT
+320 
-330 DENGEEASDNLEI
+330 
-343 TVNEP
+343 
-348 SPTIAEPLTVGI
+348 AEI
-360 ISNSTEGV
+360 ISNGTQGV

-374 FQANLTGGTEPYTYL
+374 FQANLTGGTEPYTY
-389 WDFGDGS
+389 
-396 EESDE
+396 
-401 QTVLHTF
+401 V
-408 EEAGIYNVTLT
+408 
-419 ATDTDDQ
+419 
-426 DASASIEIS
+426 
-435 VEEAPPALPPTIA
+435 
-448 EPLTVGIISNSTE
+448 
-461 GVAPATFEFEANIT
+461 
-475 GGTEPYAISWNF
+475 WNF
-487 GDGSEESDEQTVL
+487 GDGSEESNEQTVS
-500 HTFEEAGIYNVVLTI
+500 HTFEEAGTYNITLTVTDSEDQTASDSIEINVEAAAPSPPTTI
-515 TDENGE
+515 T
-521 EASDNLEITVNEP
+521 
-534 SPTIAEPLTAEIISN
+534 EPLTAEIISN
-549 STEGVAPATF
+549 GTQGVAPATF

-569 EPYTYLWDFGDGSE
+569 EPYTISWDFDDDSE
-583 ESDEQTVLHTFEE
+583 ESDEQNVVHTFEE
-596 AGIYNVTL
+596 AGTYNITL
-604 TATDTDDQDASA
+604 TVTDSEDQTASD
-616 SIEISVE
+616 SIEITVD
-623 EAPPALPPTIAEPLT
+623 EA
-638 VGIISNSTE
+638 
-647 GVAPAT
+647 AT
-653 FEFEANITGGTEP
+653 P
-666 YAISWNFGDGSEES
+666 
-680 DEQTVLHTFEE
+680 
-691 AGIYNVVLTITD
+691 
-703 ENGEEASDNLEITV
+703 
-717 NEPSPTIAEPLT
+717 
-729 VGIISNSTEGV
+729 
-740 APATFEEAGIYNV
+740 
-753 TLTATDTDDQD
+753 
-764 ASASIE
+764 
-770 ISVEEAPAEVVEEEG
+770 
-785 EATTTTVQNQ
+785 TVQNQ
-795 TQNNQTGT
+795 TQNNQTET
-803 AGEEEPTVQ
+803 GEEEPTVQ
-812 LDETS
+812 LDETNV
-817 AEPGS
+817 EPGS
-822 PIAISGEGFQPDI
+822 PLAISGEGFQPYI

-841 NNVQITNVLTN
+841 NNIQITNVITN

-866 VAAGSAQVVVR
+866 VTTGSAQVVVK
-877 TEQTTI
+877 TEQTNI
-883 VQNVNIIQL
+883 IQNVNIIQL
-892 DGGTEVPSTLRLTAV
+892 DATTEGPSTLRLSAV

-914 ALPNAPVS
+914 ALRNTPVT
-922 IFDASSGEVV
+922 IIDTSSGEVI
-932 ERGRTPMDIELPEGT
+932 ETGRTPIDIELPEGT
-947 YSIFYSDFGRFEF
+947 YSIFYSDFERFEF

-966 RWIDTPDGGSGLITI
+966 RWVDTLDGGSGLITI

-997 APPPPPRVTDNSLT
+997 APPPPPPRVTDNSLT
-1011 LRTQD
+1011 LRAQD
-1016 TQGNPIQGMFV
+1016 TQGNLIQDMFV
-1027 TIYNAEAAEKIEQ
+1027 TIYNAEARERIEQ
-1040 GFTELRVDDL
+1040 GFTEFRVDDL
-1050 PPGTYPVFFSNFED
+1050 PPGTYPIFFSNFED
-1064 LEFLS
+1064 LVFLS

-1088 PDDGEDHN
+1088 PDDSEDHN

-1104 RTTVVEE
+1104 RTTIVE

-1127 TITSNQ
+1127 SITSNQ
-1133 TRPEGPFVMSGTFA
+1133 TRPEGPFVMSGSFA

-1162 FFMSAREDSNEN
+1162 YFMSAREDSNEN

-1193 KPSVARPIGLNSYVV
+1193 KPRVARPIGLNSYVV

-1245 FRGDQRYSA
+1245 FRSDQRYSA